1 MHRARQGCRFAGLV
15 LATVCIVLLALSPV
29 RGQLRPRPAAL
40 EGASAELIDRLR
52 ADPFTYFRFINRAW
66 TERVCEAFAV
76 RQSDRKNL
84 KGQGTQA
91 SYDRDEA
98 TSWIGRCGRRRT

>member
-40 EGASAELIDRLR
+40 EGASAKLIDHL
-52 ADPFTYFRFINRAW
+52 
-66 TERVCEAFAV
+66 
-76 RQSDRKNL
+76 
-84 KGQGTQA
+84 
-91 SYDRDEA
+91 
-98 TSWIGRCGRRRT
+98 